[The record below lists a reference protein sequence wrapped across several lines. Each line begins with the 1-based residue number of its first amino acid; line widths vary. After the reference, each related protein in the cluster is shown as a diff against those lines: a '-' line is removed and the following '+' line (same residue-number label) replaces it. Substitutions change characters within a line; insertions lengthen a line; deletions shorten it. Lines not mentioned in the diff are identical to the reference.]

1 MMDLQAVVET
11 LDIERFDAFATGDAG
26 MAALA
31 YAARHPERIS
41 HLILWCSWA
50 SRASVS
56 SSPQTKTLRALLDQ
70 DWTIYTETAA
80 RVLLGWSREAESRK
94 FAEFYRE
101 CTSPEVLR
109 LSVPAVYEWDVK
121 GLLPAVKS
129 PVLILQRRGFTLPTD
144 VARELATGIAD
155 SRLVLVEGRSPV
167 PFLEDTSA
175 VVRTIA
181 GFLGGSEA
189 AISVASSSE
198 GSVTILFTDMEGST
212 ALTQRLGDDGAQ
224 KVVRAHNRIVREALA
239 AHGGSEI
246 KHTGDGLMVSF
257 PSATR
262 ALECAVTIQKR
273 VAEHVAK
280 HPDVPLSVRVGLN
293 AGEPVAEAGDYFGTA
308 VQLAARICDM
318 ASPGEILVS
327 AVVRDL
333 AAGKGFAFD
342 DRGETVPRG
351 FNEAVRLYGV
361 DW

>member
-1 MMDLQAVVET
+1 
-11 LDIERFDAFATGDAG
+11 
-26 MAALA
+26 
-31 YAARHPERIS
+31 
-41 HLILWCSWA
+41 
-50 SRASVS
+50 
-56 SSPQTKTLRALLDQ
+56 
-70 DWTIYTETAA
+70 
-80 RVLLGWSREAESRK
+80 
-94 FAEFYRE
+94 
-101 CTSPEVLR
+101 
-109 LSVPAVYEWDVK
+109 
-121 GLLPAVKS
+121 
-129 PVLILQRRGFTLPTD
+129 
-144 VARELATGIAD
+144 
-155 SRLVLVEGRSPV
+155 
-167 PFLEDTSA
+167 
-175 VVRTIA
+175 
-181 GFLGGSEA
+181 
-189 AISVASSSE
+189 
-198 GSVTILFTDMEGST
+198 VTILFTDMEGST

-342 DRGETVPRG
+342 DRGETVPPACRI
-351 FNEAVRLYGV
+351 AAR
-361 DW
+361 